1 MVVVALLFFT
11 GPAAAGLLGQ
21 RPQAI
26 ENRALAPFP
35 TLADGWDFFPKLS
48 QWATD
53 HLPLRDR
60 AVEAN
65 SDFSESVF
73 GELPATAGA
82 TPSVILGD
90 DGWLFYLTD
99 LLYACGM
106 RDRHPQVNDGLE
118 RLAALAQAQH
128 KRFVSMVVPDKST
141 IEQARLP
148 DRYPLQRCS
157 TESKAEL
164 WSQLAAKP
172 PPGYVDLLGP
182 LTEARDQYGA
192 VYKPQDTHW
201 DDRGNVAASMALAR
215 ALDPALLPDV
225 ELVSTGPRST
235 MGDLNLLRGRPGPTT
250 FEGVSLHRRGVT
262 TSLEVTTQRSL
273 TVAVAK
279 ATSTQGAPLVPGRTL
294 LLGDSFADDVY
305 QWLQPFFAELDL
317 TILRPAA
324 AAPEDFA
331 ALFAS
336 ADTIIV
342 EEVER
347 TFVIT
352 DTTVLGA
359 DFLAQV
365 AQHLPPPAPPK

>member
-1 MVVVALLFFT
+1 
-11 GPAAAGLLGQ
+11 
-21 RPQAI
+21 
-26 ENRALAPFP
+26 
-35 TLADGWDFFPKLS
+35 
-48 QWATD
+48 
-53 HLPLRDR
+53 
-60 AVEAN
+60 
-65 SDFSESVF
+65 
-73 GELPATAGA
+73 
-82 TPSVILGD
+82 
-90 DGWLFYLTD
+90 
-99 LLYACGM
+99 
-106 RDRHPQVNDGLE
+106 
-118 RLAALAQAQH
+118 
-128 KRFVSMVVPDKST
+128 
-141 IEQARLP
+141 
-148 DRYPLQRCS
+148 
-157 TESKAEL
+157 
-164 WSQLAAKP
+164 
-172 PPGYVDLLGP
+172 
-182 LTEARDQYGA
+182 
-192 VYKPQDTHW
+192 
-201 DDRGNVAASMALAR
+201 
-215 ALDPALLPDV
+215 
-225 ELVSTGPRST
+225 
-235 MGDLNLLRGRPGPTT
+235 
-250 FEGVSLHRRGVT
+250 VSLHRRGVT